1 MNNITICA
9 KYKGDSTTER
19 GFRTMLFEIPPTGGK
34 QPVPV
39 PISLVPSFASQD
51 TCIAGRYTEGT
62 NIIINGR
69 LYPHEDGKLYVVPT
83 QPLEELKK
91 IINLNQVNIA
101 GEVEY
106 ISEQVSQDT
115 FNFGIVVNAPPQKVL
130 GHYKQD
136 SLLFKCESSGD
147 EAEMFKKFLHKGRA
161 MSLGG
166 RLKLDTFIDKNGTR
180 RSHFKVRMRSL
191 QYSFFE
197 KQINKE
203 LSK

>member
-1 MNNITICA
+1 
-9 KYKGDSTTER
+9 
-19 GFRTMLFEIPPTGGK
+19 MLFEIPPSYGK
-34 QPVPV
+34 GPLAV
-39 PISLVPSFASQD
+39 PISIIPSFASQD
-51 TCIAGRYTEGT
+51 TCLAGRYAEGA

-69 LYPHEDGKLYVVPT
+69 IYPNEDGKLYVVPT
-83 QPLEELKK
+83 QPLEELKM

-106 ISEQVSQDT
+106 ISEQVSQDS

-130 GHYKQD
+130 GHTRQD
-136 SLLFKCESSGD
+136 SLLFKCESLGD
-147 EAEMFKKFLHKGRA
+147 DAVMFKKFLHKGRF

-166 RLKLDTFIDKNGTR
+166 RLRFDTFIDKNGTR

>member
-1 MNNITICA
+1 
-9 KYKGDSTTER
+9 
-19 GFRTMLFEIPPTGGK
+19 MLFEIPPSVGK
-34 QPVPV
+34 RPLAV
-39 PISLVPSFASQD
+39 PISIIPSFASQD
-51 TCIAGRYTEGT
+51 TCLAGRYVEGT
-62 NIIINGR
+62 NIVINGR
-69 LYPHEDGKLYVVPT
+69 LYPNEDGKLYVIPT
-83 QPLEELKK
+83 QPLEELKM

-115 FNFGIVVNAPPQKVL
+115 FNFGMVVNAPPQKVL
-130 GHYKQD
+130 GHDRQD
-136 SLLFKCESSGD
+136 SLLFECESSGD
-147 EAEMFKKFLHKGRA
+147 EAVLFKKFLQKGRA

-191 QYSFFE
+191 QFSFFE

>member
-9 KYKGDSTTER
+9 KYKSDSKTER
-19 GFRTMLFEIPPTGGK
+19 GFRTMLFEIPPSYGK
-34 QPVPV
+34 GPLAV
-39 PISLVPSFASQD
+39 PISIIPSFASQD
-51 TCIAGRYTEGT
+51 TCLAGRYAEGA

-69 LYPHEDGKLYVVPT
+69 IYPNEDGKLYVVPT
-83 QPLEELKK
+83 QPLEELKMV
-91 IINLNQVNIA
+91 INLNQVNIA
-101 GEVEY
+101 GEVGY
-106 ISEQVSQDT
+106 ISEQVSQDI

-130 GHYKQD
+130 GHTRQD

-147 EAEMFKKFLHKGRA
+147 DAVIFKKFLHKGRA

-166 RLKLDTFIDKNGTR
+166 RLRFDTFIDKNGTR

-191 QYSFFE
+191 QFSFFE
-197 KQINKE
+197 QQINKE